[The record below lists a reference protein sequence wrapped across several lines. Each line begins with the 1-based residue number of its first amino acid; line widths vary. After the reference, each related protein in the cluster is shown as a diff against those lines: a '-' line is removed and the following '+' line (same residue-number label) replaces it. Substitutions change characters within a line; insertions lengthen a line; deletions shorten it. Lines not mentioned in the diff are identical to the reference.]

1 MIKTWLLAARP
12 KTLAAAIVPVM
23 VGAGL
28 AYQQET
34 LLWLPSLVALFCAV
48 MIQVGTNFANDYYDH
63 KSGADNDGRIGFTRA
78 TSGGMVAPEA
88 MKTAA
93 IISMAVA
100 FLAGMYL
107 VWHGGWVILL
117 IGILSIIFGIAY
129 TGGPFPLAYNGLGDV
144 FVFVFFGFVAVMG
157 TYYVNALEWSMLSFW
172 ASLAVGALCV
182 NILVVN
188 NLRDVE
194 QDEKAGKRTLGVFFG
209 EKFLKLEYLLMMMLA
224 YSIPPHFLFREGFSW
239 PVLLPLLLLPFAIKL
254 VWAVFNEKDK
264 PKLNRVLELTAMF
277 MLLFGT
283 LFTAGIVLG

>member
-209 EKFLKLEYLLMMMLA
+209 ERFLKLEYLLMMMLA
-224 YSIPPHFLFREGFSW
+224 YSIPPHFLFREGFTW

-277 MLLFGT
+277 MLLFGA